1 MEHFDVLIVGAG
13 VSGLGAA
20 CHLGTQCPNR
30 SFVILDDHASFGGT
44 WHTHRFPGIRSDS
57 DLYTYGY
64 RFKPWIGPPI
74 ATAPKILAYL
84 AEVID
89 ENGLADKI
97 RYQHRV
103 TEASWS
109 SDHNLWT
116 ITSTNSGNG
125 TQQQFSAG
133 FLFMCQGYYRHSEG
147 YAPTWPGMDDFAG
160 LVVHPQS
167 WPESLDCS
175 SKDILVIGSGATAAT
190 IVPALATQCHH
201 VTMLQRSPTYYFSGT
216 NTLPI
221 ADELRRLG
229 IDETWIHEIA
239 RRKFL
244 RDDADFMDR
253 IRTEP
258 DKVAEELIA
267 DVRARLGDGY
277 DVDTHFSPNYRPW
290 QQRLAFIPDGDL
302 LEAIRTG
309 KASVATGEIER
320 FTASGIRLKSGQ
332 ELKADVIVTATGLNL
347 CSFGDISFAIDGK
360 PVKLSDA
367 VSYHG
372 MMFAGVPN
380 LAWIFGYIR
389 SSWTL
394 RVDLVS
400 DVVCRILNHM
410 DQQGLKRVEPRLRP
424 EDTDMPIGS
433 WVEPDNFNP
442 NYIMRG
448 AHLLPRR
455 GSKPEWQ
462 HSHDYWIDKD
472 RLPAIALDD
481 PALIFS

>member
-20 CHLGTQCPNR
+20 CHLRRQCPDR
-30 SFVILDDHASFGGT
+30 SFVILDDNKSFGGT

-84 AEVID
+84 AEAVE
-89 ENGLADKI
+89 ENGLAKHI

-109 SDHNLWT
+109 SDRNLWM
-116 ITSTNSGNG
+116 ITSTRSNDGDVEH
-125 TQQQFSAG
+125 FSAG
-133 FLFMCQGYYRHSEG
+133 FLFMCQGYYRHAQG
-147 YAPTWPGMDDFAG
+147 YTPVWPGMDDFTG
-160 LVVHPQS
+160 LILHPQT
-167 WPESLDCS
+167 WPEDLDCTG
-175 SKDILVIGSGATAAT
+175 KNIVVIGSGATAAT
-190 IVPALATQCHH
+190 IIPALAKQCDH

-221 ADELRRLG
+221 ADELRGLG

-253 IRTEP
+253 IRIEP

-267 DVRARLGDGY
+267 DVRSRLGENY
-277 DVDTHFSPNYRPW
+277 DVDTHFRPNYRPW
-290 QQRLAFIPDGDL
+290 QQRLAFVPDGDL
-302 LEAIRTG
+302 LETIRTG
-309 KASVATGEIER
+309 RASVTTGEIER
-320 FTASGIRLKSGQ
+320 FTASGIKLKSGAV
-332 ELKADVIVTATGLNL
+332 LAADIIVTATGLEL
-347 CSFGDISFAIDGK
+347 CSFGDIAFAIDGK
-360 PVKLSDA
+360 PIKLADA

-372 MMFAGVPN
+372 IMLADVPN

-394 RVDLVS
+394 RVDLVC

-410 DQQGLKRVEPRLRP
+410 AEQGLQRVEPRLRP
-424 EDTDMPIGS
+424 EDRSMMIGP

-442 NYIMRG
+442 NYIARG
-448 AHLLPRR
+448 AHLLPKR

-462 HSHDYWIDKD
+462 HSHDYWVDKD
-472 RLPAIALDD
+472 RLPSLSPDD
-481 PALIFS
+481 TVLFYS